1 MPNPLVRTII
11 PWRKEI
17 CVASELF
24 AAAAAM
30 LCGLILRLGLDDAL
44 QSIYLVY
51 IPPFVAIVLAVSW
64 MSGLKNR
71 SWRFFSLFDSL
82 LILRVATIS
91 VAIFV
96 ALLFMLRS
104 ETLPRTEPLIAWFI
118 LVSLLVAP
126 RIVYRSFLDGS
137 ITRVL
142 QRASKEQAEPVLIY
156 GFNSETEHLIRLVNS
171 AQITGLQVVGVIDDV
186 PTHANERIRDVGV
199 LGASGD
205 LPEIC
210 KSFSSAGL
218 TVKRLF
224 LVGKSHPA
232 EFLQRLV
239 QNALEANLRVE
250 RLQTLETSFVS
261 SALELTAVPLDLG
274 ELLGR
279 QTRDLDLGP
288 SRELIRGETVVVT
301 GGGGSIGSELCR
313 QIVKLGA
320 RRLVIVDHSEFN
332 LYAIEMAL
340 RDVAGSTSVWPY
352 LVSIN
357 DRDALFR
364 IFSRERP
371 AFVFNAAAYKHVP
384 LVEQNPLPAIVT
396 NVLGTRNV
404 ADAAVFVGT
413 RLFVQTSTDK
423 AVNSTSVMGLTKR
436 CAEIYCQSRD
446 CLEEGTRFVTVR
458 FGNVLGSS
466 GSVVPL
472 FQSQIAKGGPVD
484 VTHEEIRRYF
494 MTIPEAAQLVITA
507 AQYGL
512 AHSESRGRIHV
523 LDMGESIRIADLAKN
538 MIRLAG
544 YLPDLEIPIRI
555 VGLRPGEKLY
565 EELFDD
571 SEQRISTAASGILAA
586 VSNPVPNAVVLA
598 KFREIEAACRRGDEE
613 SGLGFLAALAATS
626 REPSAVPAGEA
637 ALSVVRAL
645 PQCPSFNGDRL
656 RFTPRSQSD
665 VANHAVP

>member
-1 MPNPLVRTII
+1 MINRLVQIVA

-17 CVASELF
+17 CIGSEIF

-30 LCGLILRLGLDDAL
+30 LFGLILRLGVDDAL

-51 IPPFVAIVLAVSW
+51 IPPFVASVVAVSW

-71 SWRFFSLFDSL
+71 SWRFFSLSDLF

-96 ALLFMLRS
+96 ALLFALRS
-104 ETLPRTEPLIAWFI
+104 DVLPRTEPLIAWFI
-118 LVSLLVAP
+118 LVALLGAP
-126 RIVYRSFLDGS
+126 RIVYRALLDGS
-137 ITRVL
+137 IMRVL
-142 QRASKEQAEPVLIY
+142 KLASKEQCEPILIY
-156 GFNSETEHLIRLVNS
+156 GFNSATEHLIRLVNS
-171 AQITGLQVVGVIDDV
+171 EQISGLRVVGIIDDA
-186 PTHANERIRDVGV
+186 PEHANERIRDVGV
-199 LGASGD
+199 LGPSRN
-205 LPEIC
+205 LRKIC
-210 KSFSSAGL
+210 QSLSNTGL

-224 LVGKSHPA
+224 LIGKSQPA
-232 EFLQRLV
+232 EILQSLV
-239 QNALEANLRVE
+239 QNALEASLRVE
-250 RLQTLETSFVS
+250 RLQTLETSFVG
-261 SALELTAVPLDLG
+261 SALDLTAVPLDLS

-279 QTRDLDLGP
+279 QTRDLNLGP
-288 SRELIRGETVVVT
+288 SRELIHGETVVVT
-301 GGGGSIGSELCR
+301 GGGGSIGSELCQ

-320 RRLVIVDHSEFN
+320 RRLVIIDHSEFN

-340 RDVAGSTSVWPY
+340 RDVAGSTSVRPY

-357 DRDALFR
+357 DRDTLFR

-384 LVEQNPLPAIVT
+384 LVEQNPLAAIIT

-404 ADAAVFVGT
+404 ADAAAFVKT

-423 AVNSTSVMGLTKR
+423 AVNSTNVMGLTKR

-446 CLEEGTRFVTVR
+446 RLEEGTRFMTVR

-484 VTHEEIRRYF
+484 VTHEKIRRYF
-494 MTIPEAAQLVITA
+494 MTIPEAAQLVIMA

-512 AHSESRGRIHV
+512 SHSESRGRIHV
-523 LDMGESIRIADLAKN
+523 LDMGESIRILDLAKN

-544 YLPDLEIPIRI
+544 YLPDLEIPIRF
-555 VGLRPGEKLY
+555 VGLRPGEKIY

-571 SEQRISTAASGILAA
+571 SEQRISTTASGILEA
-586 VSNPVPNAVVLA
+586 VSNPMPNDVVLA
-598 KFREIEAACRRGDEE
+598 KFSKIEAACQRGDEE
-613 SGLGFLAALAATS
+613 SGLRLLVAIAAMS
-626 REPSAVPAGEA
+626 RGTRVIPADEA
-637 ALSVVRAL
+637 ALSA
-645 PQCPSFNGDRL
+645 L
-656 RFTPRSQSD
+656 RFSPS
-665 VANHAVP
+665 AGIAAVLR